1 MKVTKNKLKAI
12 INEELQAELN
22 EGMLDDMFKNLAD
35 KIFKWL
41 TGTTAG
47 QKTLERAN
55 AHIARIDRS
64 GVFGVDSPYRR
75 IPK

>member
-1 MKVTKNKLKAI
+1 MKVTKNELKAI
-12 INEELQAELN
+12 INEELRAELN
-22 EGMLDDMFKNLAD
+22 EGMLDYLAD

-47 QKTLERAN
+47 KKTLERAN
-55 AHIARIDRS
+55 AHNARIDRS
-64 GVFGVDSPYRR
+64 GVSSAYRP

>member
-1 MKVTKNKLKAI
+1 MKVTKNELKAI

-22 EGMLDDMFKNLAD
+22 EGILDKLAD
-35 KIFKWL
+35 KIFAWL

-55 AHIARIDRS
+55 AHNARIDRS
-64 GVFGVDSPYRR
+64 GVSSAYRQ

>member
-1 MKVTKNKLKAI
+1 MKVTKNELKAI

-22 EGMLDDMFKNLAD
+22 EGMLDKLAD
-35 KIFKWL
+35 KIFNWL

-47 QKTLERAN
+47 KKTLERAN
-55 AHIARIDRS
+55 AHNTRMRRS
-64 GVFGVDSPYRR
+64 GASSAYRP

>member
-1 MKVTKNKLKAI
+1 MKVTKNELKAI

-22 EGMLDDMFKNLAD
+22 EGMLDKLAD

-41 TGTTAG
+41 TGTKAG
-47 QKTLERAN
+47 QDTLALAN
-55 AHIARIDRS
+55 AHERRRRES
-64 GVFGVDSPYRR
+64 GASSAYRR

>member
-1 MKVTKNKLKAI
+1 MKVTKNELKAI

-22 EGMLDDMFKNLAD
+22 EGMLDKLAD
-35 KIFKWL
+35 KIFAWL

-47 QKTLERAN
+47 KKTLERAN
-55 AHIARIDRS
+55 ARMGRS
-64 GVFGVDSPYRR
+64 GASSAYRP